1 MYLLCVF
8 VKIMKKW
15 KYLYFEKVLL
25 VLWIYIICIILNN
38 IVVDFKEICDLLI
51 SYLNVFDFL
60 NSFKYYDNV
69 DVIKF
74 IILWYVI

>member
-8 VKIMKKW
+8 VKIMEKW

-25 VLWIYIICIILNN
+25 LLWIYIICIILNN
-38 IVVDFKEICDLLI
+38 IVVDFKDIC
-51 SYLNVFDFL
+51 DFL

-69 DVIKF
+69 GVI
-74 IILWYVI
+74 